1 VAEREEERARL
12 REQRH
17 ATESEEAQAQHRRRV
32 IQYSS
37 LAAFLGVVIVAVLIA
52 VSQSGGGG
60 DEGGGS
66 TPSDLKG
73 VDRVNAELQGT
84 PQSGATLGDANAT
97 VTVTEFGDPQCTA
110 CKFFAESV
118 APQLISE
125 QVATGDVKLEYRPWL
140 IIGPDSKP
148 AAAAALAAGEQDRFW
163 TFLQIFYAN
172 QGPENSGYVTD
183 AFLESVAKAA
193 GVSDIDRWNQD
204 RDESKWDAE
213 FSKNDTDATTLG
225 FGGTPSILVSGP
237 KGQKPLA
244 GFQLNEITSAVEQV
258 K

>member
-12 REQRH
+12 REQRQ
-17 ATESEEAQAQHRRRV
+17 ATESEEAEAQHRRRV
-32 IQYSS
+32 VQYAS

-52 VSQSGGGG
+52 VSQSGGG

-66 TPSDLKG
+66 TPSDLRG
-73 VDRVNAELQGT
+73 VDRVNAELQGI

-110 CKFFAESV
+110 CKSFAESV

-125 QVATGDVKLEYRPWL
+125 QVAAGDVKLEYRPWL

-163 TFLQIFYAN
+163 SFLQIFYAN
-172 QGPENSGYVTD
+172 QGAENSGYVTD

-193 GVSDIDRWNQD
+193 GVSDIDQWNQD

-213 FSKNDTDATTLG
+213 FSKNDTDATALG

-258 K
+258 R